1 MDKGSFLAKIYPY
14 IVAIFGLGALVVVGI
29 QHGPI
34 WNPTVLLLAA
44 IAILAEWMVVRLPQ
58 GNSTTMSFIAVLLA
72 LLVRQDDTATT
83 WDQVVQALEVIVAGS
98 FLGYGVLRRQRP
110 ARVAF
115 YVGQSALV
123 GIGAGVA
130 FVLASQRV
138 PLWGVRTFHLPA
150 VIVYIFTY
158 ALLSTILVWPR
169 NLVIVTAVEERFPK
183 TDPLVAFL
191 LAPLPLLIYY
201 LYGLRQFSFAA
212 LLMGLIPLFAV
223 LAAFR
228 LYINIDTAYDE
239 VRTLYRI
246 SQGFVAALSQEETVQ
261 VVARVIASSLDQLVS
276 CDQCLLYSY
285 NPEANEFVLVTED
298 ESSLAPIAIL
308 SGEGI
313 LGRAIRS
320 VQGRIVNDIRL
331 EEELSPAEERWPPR
345 TSLLIVPLLAE
356 SDLIGLLVLVRRRR
370 TFNAENFRLIS
381 ILAHQA
387 GIVLKNA
394 QLYERSQQLAETDRQ
409 LGLMNQTAFRQ
420 RAQHELGRVQLASRQ
435 AALLLADID
444 DFRVIN
450 NTYGHQVGDL
460 VLEGVAQIL
469 KEFTANGN
477 LVGRYGGEEFVAL
490 LPNAA
495 DDQAQ
500 EVAERIRNAIEKYTF
515 TTEQGTQVRA
525 TISVGI
531 AVFPGDA
538 RDISGLIKKADRAAY
553 LAKRMGKNRVC
564 LYEDRTT
571 REVEG

>member
-1 MDKGSFLAKIYPY
+1 MDKGSFLGKIYPY
-14 IVAIFGLGALVVVGI
+14 VIAVLGLGALVFVGI

-34 WNPTVLLLAA
+34 WNPTVLLLAV

-72 LLVRQDDTATT
+72 LLIRQDNMTT
-83 WDQVVQALEVIVAGS
+83 WDQGVQALEVIFVGS
-98 FLGYGVLRRQRP
+98 FLGYGLLRRQHP
-110 ARVAF
+110 ARIIF
-115 YVGQSALV
+115 YVGQCALV
-123 GIGAGVA
+123 GVGAGAA
-130 FVLASQRV
+130 FVWASQNMQ
-138 PLWGVRTFHLPA
+138 PWGIRTFHLPA
-150 VIVYIFTY
+150 VIVYILTY

-169 NLVIVTAVEERFPK
+169 NRVIVTAIEERFPK
-183 TDPLVAFL
+183 TDPLIAFL

-212 LLMGLIPLFAV
+212 LLLGLVPLFAV

-239 VRTLYRI
+239 VRTLYKI

-261 VVARVIASSLDQLVS
+261 VVARVIANSLDQLVS
-276 CDQCLLYSY
+276 CDQCLVYSY
-285 NPEANEFVLVTED
+285 NPEANEFILVTED
-298 ESSLAPIAIL
+298 ESGQAPMAVL
-308 SGEGI
+308 SREGV
-313 LGRAIRS
+313 LGQTIYS
-320 VQGRIVNDIRL
+320 VQGRIVDDISL
-331 EEELSPAEERWPPR
+331 EEDKSPAEGRWPRR
-345 TSLLIVPLLAE
+345 TSLLVMPLLAE
-356 SDLIGLLVLVRRRR
+356 SDLVGLLVLVRHRRP
-370 TFNAENFRLIS
+370 FNAENFRLIG
-381 ILAHQA
+381 ILANQA

-420 RAQHELGRVQLASRQ
+420 RAQHELGRIQVTSRQ

-460 VLEGVAQIL
+460 VLEGVARIL
-469 KEFTANGN
+469 KEFIADGN

-490 LPNAA
+490 LPDA
-495 DDQAQ
+495 DDDRAR
-500 EVAERIRNAIEKYTF
+500 EMAERIRGAIEKYIF
-515 TTEQGTQVRA
+515 VTEQGVEVKA

-538 RDISGLIKKADRAAY
+538 RDIAGLIKKADRAAY

-564 LYEDRTT
+564 LYEDRTA
-571 REVEG
+571 REIEG